1 MIDNELEIAVTGSG
15 WIGQGTGSI
24 KSLLKDVFSNVDN
37 EIQIATY
44 SITESRGEFFE
55 MLDNELARKTRV
67 LMIVNKLYEQDK
79 NATTK
84 LVSLASR
91 YPNFVLMNFQPEDDR
106 EDLHAKI
113 IVIDHKTALVGSANL
128 TFKGMVM
135 NHELMVKFKG
145 EPAHTV
151 GSLVDRLSK
160 HPECKRINV

>member
-1 MIDNELEIAVTGSG
+1 MTDSELEIAVTGSG
-15 WIGQGTGSI
+15 WIGQGIGSI
-24 KSLLKDVFSNVDN
+24 KSSLKDAFSNVEN

-44 SITESRGEFFE
+44 SITESHGRFFA
-55 MLDNELARKTRV
+55 MLDDQLARKTRV
-67 LMIVNKLYEQDK
+67 LMIVNRLYGQNK
-79 NATTK
+79 KATAK
-84 LVSLASR
+84 LVSLASE
-91 YPNFVLMNFQPEDDR
+91 YPNFVLMNFQPVDDR

-113 IVIDHKTALVGSANL
+113 VVIDHKTALVGSANL

-145 EPAHTV
+145 ESAHVV